1 MEKMS
6 TTKSLFQKAAQQF
19 EAIYASNLHQTT
31 GASSVNLTTVS
42 SGSCVKIADCAL
54 HAKLVV
60 ESEVTTAMLDSEAF
74 NIPVNR
80 LIDLWVAR
88 YGNKWIDLTELEDDE
103 FFNTAFKRLKQLG
116 EVEVHFLTDRARYV
130 CRMPEQ

>member
-1 MEKMS
+1 MS
-6 TTKSLFQKAAQQF
+6 TTKNLFQKAAQQS
-19 EAIYASNLHQTT
+19 EAIYASKLHQIT
-31 GASSVNLTTVS
+31 GASSVNLITASNSQTTY
-42 SGSCVKIADCAL
+42 GG
-54 HAKLVV
+54 VV
-60 ESEVTTAMLDSEAF
+60 RAQAFVDSEVTTAMLDSEAF

>member
-1 MEKMS
+1 MS
-6 TTKSLFQKAAQQF
+6 TTKNLFQKAAQQS
-19 EAIYASNLHQTT
+19 EAIYASKLHQIT
-31 GASSVNLTTVS
+31 GASSVNLITAS
-42 SGSCVKIADCAL
+42 NGSRVKIEGVAL
-54 HAKLVV
+54 HAKLIVD
-60 ESEVTTAMLDSEAF
+60 SEVTTAMLDSEAF

>member
-1 MEKMS
+1 MS
-6 TTKSLFQKAAQQF
+6 IINNPFQKAAQQI
-19 EAIYASNLHQTT
+19 EAIYASKLHQIT
-31 GASSVNLTTVS
+31 GASSVNLITAS
-42 SGSCVKIADCAL
+42 NGSRVKIEGVAL
-54 HAKLVV
+54 HAKLIVD
-60 ESEVTTAMLDSEAF
+60 SEVTTAMLDSEAF

>member
-6 TTKSLFQKAAQQF
+6 IINNPFQKAAQQI
-19 EAIYASNLHQTT
+19 EAIYASKLHQIT
-31 GASSVNLTTVS
+31 GASSVNLITAS
-42 SGSCVKIADCAL
+42 NGSRVKIEGVAL
-54 HAKLVV
+54 HAKLIVD
-60 ESEVTTAMLDSEAF
+60 SEVTTAMLDSEAF

>member
-19 EAIYASNLHQTT
+19 EEIYASNLLQTT
-31 GASSVNLTTVS
+31 GVSSVNLTTASNGS
-42 SGSCVKIADCAL
+42 SVKIAGSAV
-54 HAKLVV
+54 HAKLIV

-74 NIPVNR
+74 SIPVNR

-88 YGNKWIDLTELEDDE
+88 YGNKWIDIAELENDE
-103 FFNTAFKRLKQLG
+103 FFIAAFKRLKQLG

-130 CRMPEQ
+130 CRMPE

>member
-1 MEKMS
+1 MS
-6 TTKSLFQKAAQQF
+6 ITNSPFQKAAQQI

-31 GASSVNLTTVS
+31 GVSGVNLTT
-42 SGSCVKIADCAL
+42 AL
-54 HAKLVV
+54 SNSATINRVRLKHNL

-74 NIPVNR
+74 SIPVNR

-88 YGNKWIDLTELEDDE
+88 YGNKWIDIAELENDE
-103 FFNTAFKRLKQLG
+103 FFIAAFKRLKQLG

-130 CRMPEQ
+130 CRMPE